1 MVDSMTLIGFSLVA
15 LGIVCA
21 PGPNMMYLVSCS
33 LTQGKKAGFFSLLGV
48 VTGFFIYVIA
58 TIFGLDFIF
67 KTVPLLYSAI
77 KIAGIIYLLW
87 MAWNAVKPGGTSVFE
102 PHDVPHR
109 TLKKLYL
116 NGLMTNLLN
125 PKIAVLYIS
134 LLPQFERPQ
143 NGPLALQ
150 IGILGVTQIIISFS
164 VNLLI
169 VLFAG
174 QVSQLLREK
183 PIWQKV
189 QKYFMA
195 SILGLL
201 ALNLA
206 FVKNK

>member
-1 MVDSMTLIGFSLVA
+1 MVDSVTLISFSLVA

-21 PGPNMMYLVSCS
+21 PGPNMVYLVSCS

-48 VTGFFIYVIA
+48 VTGFIVYVMG
-58 TIFGLDFIF
+58 TILGLDFIF
-67 KTVPLLYSAI
+67 KNVPVLYSAI
-77 KIAGIIYLLW
+77 KMAGIVYLLW
-87 MAWNAVKPGGTSVFE
+87 MAWNAVKPGGRSVFE

-109 TLKKLYL
+109 TLKRLYL

-134 LLPQFERPQ
+134 LLPQFEHPQ

-150 IGILGVTQIIISFS
+150 IGVLGTTQIIISFS

-174 QVSQLLREK
+174 QVSKMLRERPVWK
-183 PIWQKV
+183 KI

-195 SILGLL
+195 TVLGLL

>member
-1 MVDSMTLIGFSLVA
+1 MVDSVTLVSFSLVA

-48 VTGFFIYVIA
+48 VTGFIVYVIA
-58 TIFGLDFIF
+58 TILGLDFIF

-77 KIAGIIYLLW
+77 KVAGIIYLLW
-87 MAWNAVKPGGTSVFE
+87 MAWNAIKPGSESVFE

-134 LLPQFERPQ
+134 LLPQFEHPQ

-150 IGILGVTQIIISFS
+150 IGVLGTTQIIISFS

-174 QVSQLLREK
+174 QVSKILRERPVWK
-183 PIWQKV
+183 KV

-195 SILGLL
+195 TILGLL

>member
-134 LLPQFERPQ
+134 LLPQFEHPQ